1 MVALWLLSEKI
12 PKPSSVVMLEL
23 LVARRAALFVQE
35 LGFHESIF
43 EGDSE
48 ICINALQSGMPLPT
62 SYNHL
67 IKDTL
72 FYTCSL
78 QSFSFSHIPMQDN
91 ALALFTIVLL
101 MIFQL
106 SN

>member
-1 MVALWLLSEKI
+1 MGYEQSWCHQVLFNDLNEVGIRVAVRNSQVEIMVALWLLSEKI

-48 ICINALQSGMPLPT
+48 ICINALQSGMPHQLP
-62 SYNHL
+62 
-67 IKDTL
+67 I
-72 FYTCSL
+72 
-78 QSFSFSHIPMQDN
+78 I
-91 ALALFTIVLL
+91 IW
-101 MIFQL
+101 
-106 SN
+106 